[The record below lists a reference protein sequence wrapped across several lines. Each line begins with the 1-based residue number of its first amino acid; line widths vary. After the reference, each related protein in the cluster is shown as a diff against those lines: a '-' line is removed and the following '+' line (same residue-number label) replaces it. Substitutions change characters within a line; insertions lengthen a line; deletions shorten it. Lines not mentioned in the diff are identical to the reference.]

1 MKVIGIDSHKATL
14 AGCAVDEL
22 GTPVD
27 ERTLGNDR
35 AGHVALADWA
45 RSLAVERIGI
55 EGSGRYGAA
64 AARQLAAAGFDVRDA
79 HWERLGRS
87 PRSPTRCS
95 APRPTPMNVWPGD
108 PTMPPTTAPQRRPRR
123 GGWPRPERRLLPGE
137 GGPGPRR

>member
-27 ERTLGNDR
+27 ERTLGNDQ

-45 RSLAVERIGI
+45 RSLAVDRIGI

-64 AARQLAAAGFDVRDA
+64 AARQLAAAGFDVRDVPP
-79 HWERLGRS
+79 HLSHRERLRTHRPGKSDPTDALAIARVAAREQTF
-87 PRSPTRCS
+87 PRSGSPTGVRTWGS
-95 APRPTPMNVWPGD
+95 S
-108 PTMPPTTAPQRRPRR
+108 
-123 GGWPRPERRLLPGE
+123 
-137 GGPGPRR
+137 